1 MEFQTNNMKIK
12 IIGIGGGGGNTIKRL
27 SKKREQ
33 FGGYIEFYAANTDAM
48 ALSSVQSEGKD
59 VNVILLGENSRKGN
73 GAGGKPEIGKLA
85 TEESRKQIEEAIGD
99 AQLLFIAAGMGGGTG
114 TGGAPIVAQIAS
126 ERQILTI
133 GVVTMPF
140 GYEGSERARYAEE
153 GIREMRKYVDV
164 MVVASNQKAFDIC
177 GASAQMQTIFEKAD
191 DVLAN
196 SIKGI
201 TDIIFTHSL
210 INVDFADVTT
220 VLRGK
225 KTAHIGLGH
234 ATGENRMFKALKMA
248 STNLM
253 LNTSIEGA
261 KNVIVCIIA
270 DKEITGDAINKAN
283 SLIPKVVDK
292 NAIII
297 HGVGFDNNLQQEV
310 KVIIIASGLPGGDL
324 ENEEKQEAEPEKEE
338 TDFEL
343 FNVKKEEKT
352 EEPVEEEISEEEED
366 STVDNLLKRLQE
378 R

>member
-1 MEFQTNNMKIK
+1 MEFERTNMKIK
-12 IIGIGGGGGNTIKRL
+12 IIGIGGGGGNSIKRL

-33 FGGYIEFYAANTDAM
+33 FGGSIEFYAANTDAM
-48 ALSSVQSEGKD
+48 ALSSVLNEGKD
-59 VNVILLGENSRKGN
+59 VNGILLGETSTKGN
-73 GAGGKPEIGKLA
+73 GAGGKPEIGKQA

-99 AQLLFIAAGMGGGTG
+99 AQMLFITAGMGGGTG
-114 TGGAPIVAQIAS
+114 TGGAPIIAQIAS

-140 GYEGSERARYAEE
+140 DYEGTERKKYAQE

-164 MVVASNQKAFDIC
+164 MIVASNQKAFDIC
-177 GASAQMQTIFEKAD
+177 GPSAQMQTIFEKAD

-210 INVDFADVTT
+210 VNVDFADVCT

-248 STNLM
+248 STNVM
-253 LNTSIEGA
+253 LNTSIDGA
-261 KNVIVCIIA
+261 KNIIVYIIA

-283 SLIPKVVDK
+283 ILIPKVAAKD
-292 NAIII
+292 AMII
-297 HGVGFDNNLQQEV
+297 HGVGFDTNLQQEV
-310 KVIIIASGLPGGDL
+310 KVIIIASGLPG
-324 ENEEKQEAEPEKEE
+324 NEENQDEAYSNVSAKEEE
-338 TDFEL
+338 TDFDL
-343 FNVKKEEKT
+343 LNIVKKAEEDVP
-352 EEPVEEEISEEEED
+352 EETDEVEET
-366 STVDNLLKRLQE
+366 TVDSLLKRLQE
-378 R
+378 RK